1 MRCKLIKCI
10 KLVLYNLEIFYYIMC
25 NNLYLI
31 IDFIYIWVE
40 FGVLVFWNEF
50 VEFLLWIN
58 DEDG

>member
-10 KLVLYNLEIFYYIMC
+10 KLVLYNLEIFYYIMY

-31 IDFIYIWVE
+31 INFIYIWLE